1 MRTRQPIIIENSSA
15 KEIQELKEMQEI
27 KEMQHKREMD
37 ELRGMIKE
45 LQTQLPTTTHQRKR
59 ESGSGGLGRQG
70 TVKGSLR
77 YTAKV
82 ALTLKKAKNNV
93 EQHYVSHT
101 AKLKQREEQ
110 KNRSRSRLANRLQSR
125 SRKIVPVVSSSSS

>member
-1 MRTRQPIIIENSSA
+1 MPEDVAKRSSFFGRRDTDVFKMRTRQPIIIENSSA

-59 ESGSGGLGRQG
+59 D
-70 TVKGSLR
+70 
-77 YTAKV
+77 
-82 ALTLKKAKNNV
+82 
-93 EQHYVSHT
+93 
-101 AKLKQREEQ
+101 RERPTRRFRREAC
-110 KNRSRSRLANRLQSR
+110 SA
-125 SRKIVPVVSSSSS
+125 